1 MNLTWAQVKTF
12 LARLFSRGREGV
24 ETLAESLDRQAALQR
39 LAAQGRRLKHQRQ
52 ELLVTMGKKVYALH
66 RRGKVRNRDVLGD
79 CKRIDE
85 IGEELAQLQQQIE
98 EIRRR
103 GEVEAELEL
112 ADETDIAEEEPQAEA
127 AAEAPVV
134 EEAEPEAATTATS
147 SDDRL
152 PEE

>member
-1 MNLTWAQVKTF
+1 MNLTWEQIKAF

-39 LAAQGRRLKHQRQ
+39 LAAQGRRLKHERHD
-52 ELLVTMGKKVYALH
+52 LLLIMGKKVYSLH

-85 IGEELAQLQQQIE
+85 IGEELTQLQQQVE

-103 GEVEAELEL
+103 DELEGELEL
-112 ADETDIAEEEPQAEA
+112 ADETDIAEEEPQAA
-127 AAEAPVV
+127 TAAEAP
-134 EEAEPEAATTATS
+134 EPEAATATS